1 MKAVAAFPVATVPLQ
16 GDLFYSTPKTEP
28 RNVYQQIETTPYW
41 RTLNFREKNQPGC
54 EVGVLL

>member
-1 MKAVAAFPVATVPLQ
+1 MKAVAAFPVAMVQLK

-28 RNVYQQIETTPYW
+28 RNVYKQIETTPYW
-41 RTLNFREKNQPGC
+41 RTMNLREKSQQGC